1 LLFLLLFDCAGLIR
15 GCWIFARPPACTFR
29 ALCHKIARLFLGS
42 ARTTPEEEA
51 MLPDDVPSFS
61 YNAKPGC
68 TLHYDEKTRLLK
80 IVDGQGTILD
90 VIETD
95 DMIGAR
101 LEIEM
106 KKPGKGPSL
115 SSSTRAGEA
124 ITKDGSRDDNEPPT
138 DALSDGQGSTALVVF
153 VYPRRNVSTSS
164 WSAWLGF
171 SSTPPAENARPSER
185 PHHKVPRVAHHRT
198 LQLEPSEDF
207 GPARRLVEWL
217 RTIAA
222 AQPQQGGGS
231 EEASGKPVSIAPATT
246 TTTTTPKRY
255 WIIVNPMAGPKKN
268 AAVLATTVVVPM
280 LEQANIDCTIFET
293 THAKHG
299 QTLFKDTDG
308 DAILAYDAV
317 VLLGGD
323 GILHE
328 VLNGLRERSDA
339 GRLLQ
344 HMQRIPI
351 GMVGCGTSNGLA
363 TSLTHAAGE
372 ASGVVQN
379 TFLIAKGRTIQADV
393 ASYQIGTD
401 PTAITTYTSF
411 LTFTWAMIADLDID
425 SECLRFLGESRYDV
439 WYVFCGKK

>member
-1 LLFLLLFDCAGLIR
+1 
-15 GCWIFARPPACTFR
+15 
-29 ALCHKIARLFLGS
+29 
-42 ARTTPEEEA
+42 
-51 MLPDDVPSFS
+51 MVPDDVPSFS

-68 TLHYDEKTRLLK
+68 TLNYEEKTRLLK

-106 KKPGKGPSL
+106 KPGKGPSSL
-115 SSSTRAGEA
+115 STTGDA
-124 ITKDGSRDDNEPPT
+124 ITKDGGRDDNEPPT
-138 DALSDGQGSTALVVF
+138 DALSDGQGSTVLVLF
-153 VYPRRNVSTSS
+153 VYPRRNVSAS
-164 WSAWLGF
+164 WSAWLGISS
-171 SSTPPAENARPSER
+171 SSTNSSSSNHDKHPTTPAHRG
-185 PHHKVPRVAHHRT
+185 PRVAHHRT
-198 LQLEPSEDF
+198 LKLEPSEDF

-222 AQPQQGGGS
+222 QQQGGGK
-231 EEASGKPVSIAPATT
+231 EGGQEALGKPASIAATT
-246 TTTTTPKRY
+246 STTMTTPKRY

-280 LEQANIDCTIFET
+280 LEQANIDCTILET
-293 THAKHG
+293 TYAKHG
-299 QTLFKDTDG
+299 QTLFKDTDV
-308 DAILAYDAV
+308 DAILGYDAV

-328 VLNGLRERSDA
+328 VLNGLRERSDS

-344 HMQRIPI
+344 HMQHIPI
-351 GMVGCGTSNGLA
+351 GIVGCGTSNGLA

-372 ASGVVQN
+372 VSGVVQD

-401 PTAITTYTSF
+401 PAAITKYTSF
-411 LTFTWAMIADLDID
+411 LTFTWAMIADIDID

-439 WYVFCGKK
+439 WYVFCSKR